1 MPAYYFDDV
10 KRASD
15 SYNKYGMGGAGLTYK
30 AEKSLKEK
38 AVLSVGSFTV
48 LLLAI
53 RIGLKKN
60 RA

>member
-1 MPAYYFDDV
+1 MPVYYFDDV

-38 AVLSVGSFTV
+38 AVLSVGVFTV
-48 LLLAI
+48 
-53 RIGLKKN
+53 
-60 RA
+60 